1 MARTAADDPIMV
13 QARKQLLQAA
23 AQRPVLRQ
31 VYANEPKVSIYL
43 SPMYRPYFGR
53 VMGVTIQGV
62 KIWMPVDGSTHD
74 VPQSFADEITRR
86 RMSVDAQLTK
96 QNRMSDIR
104 GNFENAPGELKLF

>member
-62 KIWMPVDGSTHD
+62 KIWIPVDGSTQTYTI
-74 VPQSFADEITRR
+74 VRPMKYPTPNV
-86 RMSVDAQLTK
+86 VDAHLTK
-96 QNRMSDIR
+96 RI
-104 GNFENAPGELKLF
+104 AC